1 MPYRVGFCSL
11 GCKVSQYET
20 EALAERFAAAG
31 FTVSDFDA
39 VCDVYVI
46 NTCTVTVE
54 SDRKSRQMIRRATRI
69 NPDAVVIVTGCS
81 SQLHP
86 DSIAAIPG
94 VSYVSGNDRKM
105 NLSDVA
111 RDLLLRPKTGA
122 VNAVRDLA
130 GVPFERASITRA
142 PRTRAF
148 VKIED
153 GCNCR
158 CAYCAI
164 PLARGP
170 VRSKA
175 PSDVIDEVR
184 ALVAS
189 GTREIVLTG
198 IETAAYGI
206 DLDGYRLIDLIAD
219 IADKTEVE
227 RIRLSS
233 LSPEMMTPATVKR
246 LASVRGLAPH
256 FHLSLQSG
264 SDAVLAAMRRPYR
277 TKQVRDALAA
287 LREEIPCVTFTTDV
301 IVGFPG
307 ETEETFLETVA
318 FCREARFLRLHVFP
332 YSPRPGTP
340 AADFPDQVDG
350 EEKHR
355 RVRELV
361 KVGRDVAKDLLSDLI
376 AAKTPLSVLFET
388 RDGEYLTG
396 HSENYVEVKVK
407 TDRDLAG
414 QIRRVL
420 PTALSG
426 EGVTGVIT
434 E

>member
-20 EALAERFAAAG
+20 EALAERFAAEG
-31 FTVSDFDA
+31 FVVSDFDA
-39 VCDVYVI
+39 VCDVYVV
-46 NTCTVTVE
+46 NTCAVTAE
-54 SDRKSRQMIRRATRI
+54 SDRKSRQMIRRAVRE
-69 NPDAVVIVTGCS
+69 NPEAIVIVTGCS

-86 DSIAAIPG
+86 DGIAAIRG

-105 NLSDVA
+105 HLPEVA
-111 RDLLLRPKTGA
+111 LDLLARPRETAK
-122 VNAVRDLA
+122 VAVRDLA
-130 GVPFERASITRA
+130 GVPFESASITRA

-148 VKIED
+148 LKIED

-170 VRSKA
+170 VRSKK
-175 PSDVIDEVR
+175 PDDVIREV
-184 ALVAS
+184 AGLVAS

-206 DLDGYRLIDLIAD
+206 DLDGYRLVDLISDLAK
-219 IADKTEVE
+219 KTDVE

-233 LSPEMMTPATVKR
+233 LSPEMMTPATIAR
-246 LASVRGLAPH
+246 LSAIKKLAPH

-277 TKQVRDALAA
+277 TAQVREALSA
-287 LREEIPCVTFTTDV
+287 LRRSISGVTFTTDV

-307 ETEETFLETVA
+307 ESEENFSETVA

-340 AADFPDQVDG
+340 AASFSDQIPG
-350 EEKHR
+350 AEKHR

-361 KVGRDVAKDLLSDLI
+361 KCGRDVARELLSDLI
-376 AAKTPLSVLFET
+376 GAKTPLSVVFET

-396 HSENYVEVKVK
+396 HSENYIEVRVK
-407 TDRDLAG
+407 TERDLAG

-426 EGVTGVIT
+426 DGVIGEIT

>member
-1 MPYRVGFCSL
+1 
-11 GCKVSQYET
+11 
-20 EALAERFAAAG
+20 
-31 FTVSDFDA
+31 
-39 VCDVYVI
+39 
-46 NTCTVTVE
+46 
-54 SDRKSRQMIRRATRI
+54 
-69 NPDAVVIVTGCS
+69 
-81 SQLHP
+81 
-86 DSIAAIPG
+86 
-94 VSYVSGNDRKM
+94 
-105 NLSDVA
+105 
-111 RDLLLRPKTGA
+111 
-122 VNAVRDLA
+122 
-130 GVPFERASITRA
+130 
-142 PRTRAF
+142 
-148 VKIED
+148 
-153 GCNCR
+153 
-158 CAYCAI
+158 
-164 PLARGP
+164 
-170 VRSKA
+170 
-175 PSDVIDEVR
+175 
-184 ALVAS
+184 
-189 GTREIVLTG
+189 
-198 IETAAYGI
+198 
-206 DLDGYRLIDLIAD
+206 
-219 IADKTEVE
+219 
-227 RIRLSS
+227 
-233 LSPEMMTPATVKR
+233 MMTPATVKR

-287 LREEIPCVTFTTDV
+287 LREEIPYVTFTTDV